1 MLTISLA
8 SRTSSHHDRSTTTL
22 DLGPLTGPTERD
34 GCSPACGVDVLTC
47 TSICTRWWPKGD
59 KVVCIGIMSGTHD
72 GQFHGIP
79 ATHQPTA
86 ARHIHVL
93 TFDDAGLITDHLA
106 VRDDVTVLRQ
116 LGALP
121 DAARREPTP
130 HRASA
135 RAANDENP
143 E

>member
-1 MLTISLA
+1 M
-8 SRTSSHHDRSTTTL
+8 RF
-22 DLGPLTGPTERD
+22 DLHAIVAE
-34 GCSPACGVDVLTC
+34 S
-47 TSICTRWWPKGD
+47 D

-72 GQFHGIP
+72 GQFHGIS

-93 TFDDAGLITDHLA
+93 TFDTAGLITDHLA
-106 VRDDVTVLRQ
+106 LRDDVTVLRQ

-121 DAARREPTP
+121 NDPSPRSDTTRQGPGRTP
-130 HRASA
+130 K
-135 RAANDENP
+135 DP